1 MTAHGRVPFALWLAA
16 IAAALAATASGMAAA
31 GANGP
36 WAVIAAG
43 TAAVSLVAALVG
55 VSRWRELQAQL
66 ALMQRRSEALAG
78 ERDHLQRAVQQQDML
93 EQELLQAKQAAEAAA
108 LAKGEFLATMSHEIR
123 TPLNGILPMLDLIA
137 GGQLGTDQRQMLAT
151 ATVSSQQLLRIV
163 DDILDYS
170 RLEAKGLD
178 LEITT
183 FNLRELLEG
192 IVQLMQRSAE
202 AKGLGVSLE
211 LDPAVRLSVRGDP
224 VRLRQ
229 VLGNL
234 MVNAIKFTERGQ
246 IRVRVTRQ
254 GETASQHQLRF
265 EVIDTGIGI
274 DGTLQA
280 RLFQSFSQADASTT
294 RIYGGTGLGLAI
306 CKRIIDLMQGSIGV
320 SSTPRH
326 GSTFWFEIPLL
337 KVAGDLPAAPVT
349 TRALLV
355 SEDPLLVQ
363 RLQRVLQH
371 HDIRL
376 HTVDSASAT
385 LDILRAPVR
394 PGIEPDLAWV
404 IADTHALRHGAT
416 ALHRAVL
423 HDTRT
428 PAPRL
433 LWLQGDEPLAALL
446 RENTCVLPRDAGDVE
461 LHAVLRPAVVS
472 ARPAPLLASVEPYS
486 GPVEAPQLGLR
497 LLLVEDNSVNL
508 LVAQRL
514 LQVLGCTVT
523 TATDGEQGLQQLQ
536 TRAFDL
542 VLMDC
547 QMPVLDGY
555 SATRRWREQEAAQGR
570 TRLPIVAMTANAMA
584 GDRERCLQAGMDDY
598 LSKPV
603 NRESLQACLL
613 RWQFTMEDN
622 AADLRNAPPL
632 PPVAPA
638 AAPMLAAAPTPLPP
652 PLPVLVADDGS
663 DDGTPGVLDSGVLD
677 ELQEVIGAE
686 TAIIIGVFLEDTPP
700 LIRQLQDASIAA
712 DLEKLRALA
721 HSLKSASANVGAM
734 ALSVAARRIEHDAR
748 AGTLE
753 RPAVA
758 VALLIAE
765 YARARLA
772 LAGYQAS
779 VRATAAR

>member
-1 MTAHGRVPFALWLAA
+1 MAAQGRVPFPLWLAA
-16 IAAALAATASGMAAA
+16 IAAALAATASGMALA

-36 WAVIAAG
+36 WTAIATG
-43 TAAVSLVAALVG
+43 TAVAGVVAALVVVG
-55 VSRWRELQAQL
+55 RWRELQAQL
-66 ALMQRRSEALAG
+66 ALIQRRSEALAG
-78 ERDHLQRAVQQQDML
+78 ERDHLQRAMQQQDVL
-93 EQELLQAKQAAEAAA
+93 EQELVQAKQAAEAAA

-137 GGQLGTDQRQMLAT
+137 RGQLGTDQRQMLAT

-202 AKGLGVSLE
+202 AKGLAVVLE

-246 IRVRVTRQ
+246 IRLKVIRQ
-254 GETASQHQLRF
+254 GETAHQHQLRF

-306 CKRIIDLMQGSIGV
+306 CRRIIELMHGHIGV

-337 KVAGDLPAAPVT
+337 KVAGDLPAAPT
-349 TRALLV
+349 STRALLI
-355 SEDPLLVQ
+355 SEDPLLT
-363 RLQRVLQH
+363 QRVLRVMQH

-376 HTVDSASAT
+376 HTVDSASAA

-394 PGIEPDLAWV
+394 PGIEPDLVWV

-423 HDTRT
+423 HDNRT

-433 LWLQGDEPLAALL
+433 LWLQGEEPLAALL
-446 RENTCVLPRDAGDVE
+446 RENTHSVARDADDAA
-461 LHAVLRPAVVS
+461 LHAVVRPAVVS
-472 ARPAPLLASVEPYS
+472 ARPAPLLASVAPDS
-486 GPVEAPQLGLR
+486 APVETPQLGLR

-536 TRAFDL
+536 SGSFDL

-555 SATRRWREQEAAQGR
+555 SATRRWREQEAARGLP
-570 TRLPIVAMTANAMA
+570 RLPIVAMTANAMA

-613 RWQFTMEDN
+613 RWQLTMEDN
-622 AADLRNAPPL
+622 AVPLRSEAPAPQAVPAASVNVPAPPPL
-632 PPVAPA
+632 PPPAGTDADNEESA
-638 AAPMLAAAPTPLPP
+638 AA
-652 PLPVLVADDGS
+652 
-663 DDGTPGVLDSGVLD
+663 VLDAGILD

-686 TAIIIGVFLEDTPP
+686 TANIIAVFLEDTPP

-712 DLEKLRALA
+712 DLERLRALA

-772 LAGYQAS
+772 LAGYQAGI
-779 VRATAAR
+779 RATAAQ

>member
-1 MTAHGRVPFALWLAA
+1 MTAQGRVPAALWVAA
-16 IAAALAATASGMAAA
+16 IAAALAATASGMALA

-36 WAVIAAG
+36 WTAIATATAAAG
-43 TAAVSLVAALVG
+43 VVAALVVVG
-55 VSRWRELQAQL
+55 RWRELHAQL
-66 ALMQRRSEALAG
+66 ALGQRRTEALAG
-78 ERDHLQRAVQQQDML
+78 ERDHLQRAMQQQDML
-93 EQELLQAKQAAEAAA
+93 ERELLQAKQAAEAAA

-137 GGQLGTDQRQMLAT
+137 RGQLGTDQRQMLAT

-202 AKGLGVSLE
+202 AKGLAVSLE

-246 IRVRVTRQ
+246 IRLKVTRL
-254 GETASQHQLRF
+254 GENASQHQLRF

-274 DGTLQA
+274 DGSQQA

-306 CKRIIDLMQGSIGV
+306 CKRIIDLMHGDIGV

-326 GSTFWFEIPLL
+326 GATFWFEIPLL
-337 KVAGDLPAAPVT
+337 KVAGDLPTVPAT
-349 TRALLV
+349 TRALLI
-355 SEDPLLVQ
+355 SEDPLLIQ
-363 RLQRVLQH
+363 RLQRVLQQY
-371 HDIRL
+371 DIRL
-376 HTVDSASAT
+376 HAVDSASAA

-423 HDTRT
+423 HDART
-428 PAPRL
+428 PTPRL
-433 LWLQGDEPLAALL
+433 LWLQGEEPLAALL
-446 RENTCVLPRDAGDVE
+446 REGTQMLPRDTDE
-461 LHAVLRPAVVS
+461 TLLHALLRPAQVS
-472 ARPAPLLASVEPYS
+472 ARPAPLLGNAEASS
-486 GPVEAPQLGLR
+486 APVEAPQLGLR
-497 LLLVEDNSVNL
+497 LLLVEDNSTNL

-536 TRAFDL
+536 AHRFDL

-555 SATRRWREQEAAQGR
+555 SATRRWREQEAGQGR

-613 RWQFTMEDN
+613 RWQFRMEDN
-622 AADLRNAPPL
+622 AADARNAPAA
-632 PPVAPA
+632 VQDAPA
-638 AAPMLAAAPTPLPP
+638 TLPVPP
-652 PLPVLVADDGS
+652 PLPAPPVQEEGS
-663 DDGTPGVLDSGVLD
+663 DEPSPAVLDAEVLD

-686 TAIIIGVFLEDTPP
+686 TATIIGVFLEDTPP
-700 LIRQLQDASIAA
+700 LIRQLQDASVAA
-712 DLEKLRALA
+712 DLERLRALA

-779 VRATAAR
+779 VRAAEMR

>member
-1 MTAHGRVPFALWLAA
+1 MAA
-16 IAAALAATASGMAAA
+16 MAAAVAAAGAAMAAA
-31 GANGP
+31 GVRGP
-36 WAVIAAG
+36 WPLIAAAAGVLAVIG
-43 TAAVSLVAALVG
+43 TLACV
-55 VSRWRELQAQL
+55 RHWRDAQQRLQL
-66 ALMQRRSEALAG
+66 LQRRGEALAG
-78 ERDHLQRAVQQQDML
+78 ERDQLQRAVQQQGVL
-93 EQELLQAKQAAEAAA
+93 EQELLRAKQAAEAAA

-137 GGQLGTDQRQMLAT
+137 RGQLGNDQRQMLQT

-192 IVQLMQRSAE
+192 LVQLMQRSAE
-202 AKGLGVSLE
+202 PKGLKLSLE

-234 MVNAIKFTERGQ
+234 LVNAIKFTERGQ
-246 IRVRVTRQ
+246 IRVRVLRQ
-254 GETASQHQLRF
+254 GETSAQHQLRF
-265 EVIDTGIGI
+265 EVIDSGIGI
-274 DGTLQA
+274 DDALQS

-294 RIYGGTGLGLAI
+294 RLYGGTGLGLAI
-306 CKRIIDLMQGSIGV
+306 CKRIIDLMHGRIGV
-320 SSTPRH
+320 SSTR
-326 GSTFWFEIPLL
+326 GRGATFWFEIPLL
-337 KVAGDLPAAPVT
+337 KVIGDLPAMAGT

-355 SEDPLLVQ
+355 SEDSLLVQ
-363 RLQRVLQH
+363 RLERVLQH

-376 HTVDSASAT
+376 HSVDNASAA
-385 LDILRAPVR
+385 LDILRAPQR
-394 PGIEPDLAWV
+394 PGIEPELAWV
-404 IADTHALRHGAT
+404 IADTDALRHGAT

-423 HDTRT
+423 HDGRQ
-428 PAPRL
+428 PAPQL
-433 LWLQGDEPLAALL
+433 LWLQGRDALPPLLLDAA
-446 RENTCVLPRDAGDVE
+446 RQLPRDAADSE
-461 LHAVLRPAVVS
+461 LHTLLRPAMAS
-472 ARPAPLLASVEPYS
+472 ARPAPLLAELDAAVDSE
-486 GPVEAPQLGLR
+486 EAAPLGLR

-514 LQVLGCTVT
+514 LQVLGCEVV
-523 TATDGEQGLQQLQ
+523 TATDGEQALQRL
-536 TRAFDL
+536 RAQRFDL

-555 SATRRWREQEAAQGR
+555 QATGQWRAHEAAVGAR
-570 TRLPIVAMTANAMA
+570 RLPIVAMTANAMA

-603 NRESLQACLL
+603 NRSSLLACLQ
-613 RWQFTMEDN
+613 RWQG
-622 AADLRNAPPL
+622 AAALAVDGPL
-632 PPVAPA
+632 PAPELEA
-638 AAPMLAAAPTPLPP
+638 GLASDDGSPDN
-652 PLPVLVADDGS
+652 PLPVLDAS
-663 DDGTPGVLDSGVLD
+663 VLD
-677 ELQEVIGAE
+677 ELFEVIGTE
-686 TAIIIGVFLEDTPP
+686 TARIIGVFLDDTPP

-712 DLEKLRALA
+712 DLDQLRALA
-721 HSLKSASANVGAM
+721 HSLKSASANVGAT

-765 YARARLA
+765 FARARIA
-772 LAGYQAS
+772 LAGYQAGLH
-779 VRATAAR
+779 APLQG

>member
-1 MTAHGRVPFALWLAA
+1 MTAHGRVPFTLWLAA
-16 IAAALAATASGMAAA
+16 VAAALAATASGMALA
-31 GANGP
+31 GASGP
-36 WAVIAAG
+36 WMLIATA
-43 TAAVSLVAALVG
+43 TAATGVLAALLAVG
-55 VSRWRELQAQL
+55 RWRVLQAQL
-66 ALMQRRSEALAG
+66 ALGRRRHDALAG
-78 ERDHLQRAVQQQDML
+78 ERDHLQRAMQQQDML

-137 GGQLGTDQRQMLAT
+137 RGQLGSDQRQMLAT

-202 AKGLGVSLE
+202 AKGLAVSLE

-246 IRVRVTRQ
+246 IRLRVVRQ

-274 DGTLQA
+274 DGTQQA

-306 CKRIIDLMQGSIGV
+306 CRRIIDLMHGEIGV

-326 GSTFWFEIPLL
+326 GATFWFEIPLL
-337 KVAGDLPAAPVT
+337 KVAGDLPAQPAT
-349 TRALLV
+349 TRALLI

-363 RLQRVLQH
+363 RLQRVLQL

-376 HTVDSASAT
+376 HTVDSASAV

-423 HDTRT
+423 HDTRS

-433 LWLQGDEPLAALL
+433 LWLQGEEPLAALL
-446 RENTCVLPRDAGDVE
+446 RENTQALPRDTDDAL
-461 LHAVLRPAVVS
+461 LHALLRPAQVS
-472 ARPAPLLASVEPYS
+472 ARPAPLLASVEPYGS
-486 GPVEAPQLGLR
+486 PVEAPQLGLR
-497 LLLVEDNSVNL
+497 LLLVEDNSTNL

-536 TRAFDL
+536 AHPFDL

-613 RWQFTMEDN
+613 RWQFRMEDN
-622 AADLRNAPPL
+622 AADARNTR
-632 PPVAPA
+632 A
-638 AAPMLAAAPTPLPP
+638 ATPTADALATPP
-652 PLPVLVADDGS
+652 PLPLPTPTPLEGS
-663 DDGTPGVLDSGVLD
+663 DEPSPPVLDAEVLD

-686 TAIIIGVFLEDTPP
+686 TATIIGVFLEDTPP
-700 LIRQLQDASIAA
+700 LIRQLQDASVAA

-721 HSLKSASANVGAM
+721 HSLKSASANVGAI

>member
-1 MTAHGRVPFALWLAA
+1 
-16 IAAALAATASGMAAA
+16 
-31 GANGP
+31 
-36 WAVIAAG
+36 
-43 TAAVSLVAALVG
+43 
-55 VSRWRELQAQL
+55 
-66 ALMQRRSEALAG
+66 
-78 ERDHLQRAVQQQDML
+78 
-93 EQELLQAKQAAEAAA
+93 
-108 LAKGEFLATMSHEIR
+108 MSHEIR

-137 GGQLGTDQRQMLAT
+137 RGQLGTDQRQMLQT

-202 AKGLGVSLE
+202 AKGLAVSLE

-246 IRVRVTRQ
+246 IRLRVTRQ
-254 GETASQHQLRF
+254 GETTSQHQLRF

-306 CKRIIDLMQGSIGV
+306 CKRIIDLMHGNIGV

-326 GSTFWFEIPLL
+326 GATFWFEIPLL
-337 KVAGDLPAAPVT
+337 KVVGDLPAAPLT

-376 HTVDSASAT
+376 HTVDSASAA

-423 HDTRT
+423 HDART
-428 PAPRL
+428 PTPRL
-433 LWLQGDEPLAALL
+433 LWLQGDEQLAALL
-446 RENTCVLPRDAGDVE
+446 RENTRVLPREAGDVD
-461 LHAVLRPAVVS
+461 LHAELRPAVAS

-486 GPVEAPQLGLR
+486 GPVDAPQLGLR

-555 SATRRWREQEAAQGR
+555 SATRRWREQEAAEGR

-613 RWQFTMEDN
+613 RWQLTMEDN
-622 AADLRNAPPL
+622 AADARNT
-632 PPVAPA
+632 
-638 AAPMLAAAPTPLPP
+638 PTPLPP
-652 PLPVLVADDGS
+652 PLPPLVADNGN
-663 DDGTPGVLDSGVLD
+663 DDVSPGVLDTGVLD

-686 TAIIIGVFLEDTPP
+686 TATIIAVFLEDTPP
-700 LIRQLQDASIAA
+700 LIRQLQDASVAA
-712 DLEKLRALA
+712 DLETLRALA

-772 LAGYQAS
+772 LAGYQAGIP
-779 VRATAAR
+779 ATAAR